1 MATVIFYLD
10 KERKNGCLILVTLTF
25 NHQRLR
31 LSTGLNVPLK
41 AWDNDEQK
49 AKPLKDHSET
59 NKRLREI
66 NNFLLN
72 TYDKVFPKGEK
83 LPQEEVKKKSEEIR
97 EAYQVFIG
105 RKDAEERGRRPTLIE
120 FIPIFQARYKNKFTS
135 NHIKHYTGIK
145 NHLENYEKKLGT
157 PIEFEMIGKDFYI
170 GFTDYLKEIN
180 LKPNTIGSHIRRLK
194 RLMNEALE
202 DKLTINQE
210 HRSKSFKVINEETD
224 KIYLNSDEIQ
234 ALYKLKIDDARMRRI
249 RDLFVL
255 NCYTGLRHSDWP
267 KVSIKNIEDGKLY
280 VRTQKTK
287 EAVIIPV
294 HPVIVEIMKRYGNDL
309 HIPTNQEANRV
320 LRWIGE
326 YAVMKKIT
334 KGNLE
339 KWLQIR
345 THTVRRSFATNAYM
359 SGVPMLSIMQI
370 TGHRTTESFLRYIR
384 VTKLENATKL
394 KDHPFFNA

>member
-1 MATVIFYLD
+1 
-10 KERKNGCLILVTLTF
+10 
-25 NHQRLR
+25 LR
-31 LSTGLNVPLK
+31 FSTGLNVPLK
-41 AWDNDEQK
+41 AWDDAEQK
-49 AKPLKDHSET
+49 AKPLKEYSET

-72 TYDKVFPKGEK
+72 SYDKLFPKGEK
-83 LPQEEVKKKSEEIR
+83 LAQEEVKKKSEEIR
-97 EAYQVFIG
+97 EAYQIFIG
-105 RKDAEERGRRPTLIE
+105 RKDAEQQNRKPTLIE

-145 NHLENYEKKLGT
+145 NHLENYEKKLGS
-157 PIEFEMIGKDFYI
+157 PIEFETINKQFYI
-170 GFTDYLKEIN
+170 GFTDYLKEIK

-194 RLMNEALE
+194 RLMNEAVE
-202 DKLTINQE
+202 DKLTTNQE
-210 HRSKSFKVINEETD
+210 HRSRNFKVITEETD
-224 KIYLNSDEIQ
+224 KIYLTSDEVQ
-234 ALYKLKIDDARMRRI
+234 ALYKLKLDEDRMRRI

-255 NCYTGLRHSDWP
+255 NCYTGLRHSDWS
-267 KVSIKNIEDGKLY
+267 KVSIKNIDGGNLY

-294 HPVIVEIMKRYGNDL
+294 HPVIVEIMKRYGDDL
-309 HIPTNQEANRV
+309 YIPTNQECNRV

-326 YAVMKKIT
+326 YAVVKKIT
-334 KGNLE
+334 KGNLD
-339 KWLQIR
+339 KFLQIR

-394 KDHPFFNA
+394 KDHPFFNS

>member
-157 PIEFEMIGKDFYI
+157 PIEFEMI
-170 GFTDYLKEIN
+170 
-180 LKPNTIGSHIRRLK
+180 
-194 RLMNEALE
+194 
-202 DKLTINQE
+202 
-210 HRSKSFKVINEETD
+210 
-224 KIYLNSDEIQ
+224 
-234 ALYKLKIDDARMRRI
+234 
-249 RDLFVL
+249 
-255 NCYTGLRHSDWP
+255 
-267 KVSIKNIEDGKLY
+267 
-280 VRTQKTK
+280 
-287 EAVIIPV
+287 
-294 HPVIVEIMKRYGNDL
+294 
-309 HIPTNQEANRV
+309 
-320 LRWIGE
+320 
-326 YAVMKKIT
+326 
-334 KGNLE
+334 
-339 KWLQIR
+339 
-345 THTVRRSFATNAYM
+345 
-359 SGVPMLSIMQI
+359 
-370 TGHRTTESFLRYIR
+370 
-384 VTKLENATKL
+384 
-394 KDHPFFNA
+394 